1 MSSGEGII
9 DSSLNPLSQSSF
21 INQIGQLELLSSL
34 KSTQGSSENNNYSKN
49 VNNIK
54 AKNNGNNDNN
64 YRHNKEDRN
73 NDNLSPIINPT
84 PNPNNDDNRNQDNSN
99 YHINEQND
107 DFEDLF
113 SQIINSNNNNNS
125 SNNNSNNNNDN
136 LIIDLPDKNIQSLDN
151 NSSSSKNLSSSS
163 PSSITT
169 KIPSPQNSTSSLLAT
184 SFKSTKKDK
193 KQKAVFKIVM
203 PSSRSSSKI
212 TKPIIKPINSNNTN
226 IKPITNTV
234 ANVNSTDS
242 KSNKITKTTT
252 TKKGTTRTNNKKT
265 NNSLSGATR
274 TNATPL
280 IDKNGIF
287 SDLKVL
293 FIPKKIDKV
302 RLGLMKSK
310 VMAKEIKDKNKLK
323 MIQNAIIVEPDW
335 ISQSI
340 MFGKVLD
347 VEPFLVNYMDQVNNN
362 NNRDKNSKSIL
373 TSTQAHM
380 KRNHEEPGKQQESL
394 ISSGKD
400 NDDNQKIKRRRI
412 SFVTAATATMTSSSL
427 PIECNIFQDPLT
439 EMIFEAKKLQENGLY
454 TDDEKD
460 DGNYNDNEND
470 VDVDNYDE
478 ETTINNIQYDDDDF
492 EQENNKQQNSNDVVM
507 DDDENS
513 SSTTKSKYF
522 GSFICMQKN
531 VAGEINSNPNKDII
545 QKLQI
550 LYEHYE
556 RMKDHWRMLS
566 YRKAISALKKYN
578 KPITSYEEA
587 RNIFGIGERTA
598 QKIMEIIETGRL
610 QRIENLG
617 EDDELIK
624 KFIGNTLAMK
634 WHAKG
639 YRTFE
644 DLLQNAKLTSA
655 QRAGIIYYDDL
666 QERIPRNEVTEISM
680 CIERL
685 AHTVDKN
692 LECITVGSYRRG
704 SSSCGDI
711 DIMITKNDSKG
722 KNHLGIL
729 SKLLPILRR
738 ESIIV
743 HDLAQHHGKESL
755 SERYRGICKLP
766 GGKNRR
772 LDLFTVPYNEIGAAL
787 LSYTGNDLFNR
798 SMRLLARK
806 KKMRLNHH
814 GLYGN
819 IIRGNGGIKY
829 SEGTLIAQKT
839 EIEIFDALGVPYRS
853 PGERNC

>member
-1 MSSGEGII
+1 
-9 DSSLNPLSQSSF
+9 
-21 INQIGQLELLSSL
+21 
-34 KSTQGSSENNNYSKN
+34 
-49 VNNIK
+49 
-54 AKNNGNNDNN
+54 
-64 YRHNKEDRN
+64 
-73 NDNLSPIINPT
+73 
-84 PNPNNDDNRNQDNSN
+84 
-99 YHINEQND
+99 
-107 DFEDLF
+107 
-113 SQIINSNNNNNS
+113 
-125 SNNNSNNNNDN
+125 
-136 LIIDLPDKNIQSLDN
+136 
-151 NSSSSKNLSSSS
+151 
-163 PSSITT
+163 
-169 KIPSPQNSTSSLLAT
+169 
-184 SFKSTKKDK
+184 
-193 KQKAVFKIVM
+193 
-203 PSSRSSSKI
+203 
-212 TKPIIKPINSNNTN
+212 
-226 IKPITNTV
+226 
-234 ANVNSTDS
+234 
-242 KSNKITKTTT
+242 
-252 TKKGTTRTNNKKT
+252 
-265 NNSLSGATR
+265 
-274 TNATPL
+274 
-280 IDKNGIF
+280 
-287 SDLKVL
+287 
-293 FIPKKIDKV
+293 
-302 RLGLMKSK
+302 MK
-310 VMAKEIKDKNKLK
+310 
-323 MIQNAIIVEPDW
+323 
-335 ISQSI
+335 
-340 MFGKVLD
+340 
-347 VEPFLVNYMDQVNNN
+347 
-362 NNRDKNSKSIL
+362 
-373 TSTQAHM
+373 
-380 KRNHEEPGKQQESL
+380 
-394 ISSGKD
+394 
-400 NDDNQKIKRRRI
+400 
-412 SFVTAATATMTSSSL
+412 
-427 PIECNIFQDPLT
+427 
-439 EMIFEAKKLQENGLY
+439 
-454 TDDEKD
+454 
-460 DGNYNDNEND
+460 
-470 VDVDNYDE
+470 
-478 ETTINNIQYDDDDF
+478 ETTINNIQYDDNDF

-507 DDDENS
+507 DDDKNL

-566 YRKAISALKKYN
+566 YRKAIAALKKYN

-610 QRIENLG
+610 QRIENLD

-819 IIRGNGGIKY
+819 IIRGNGAIKY

>member
-54 AKNNGNNDNN
+54 TKNNGNNDNN

-84 PNPNNDDNRNQDNSN
+84 PNPNNDDNRNQDNN
-99 YHINEQND
+99 
-107 DFEDLF
+107 
-113 SQIINSNNNNNS
+113 
-125 SNNNSNNNNDN
+125 
-136 LIIDLPDKNIQSLDN
+136 
-151 NSSSSKNLSSSS
+151 
-163 PSSITT
+163 
-169 KIPSPQNSTSSLLAT
+169 
-184 SFKSTKKDK
+184 K

-212 TKPIIKPINSNNTN
+212 TKSIIKPINSNNTN
-226 IKPITNTV
+226 IKPTKLITNTV

-242 KSNKITKTTT
+242 KSNKITKTTA
-252 TKKGTTRTNNKKT
+252 TKKCTTRTNKKKT

-323 MIQNAIIVEPDW
+323 MIQ
-335 ISQSI
+335 
-340 MFGKVLD
+340 FGKVLD
-347 VEPFLVNYMDQVNNN
+347 VEPFLVHYMDQVNNN

-394 ISSGKD
+394 I
-400 NDDNQKIKRRRI
+400 
-412 SFVTAATATMTSSSL
+412 VTAATATMTSSSL

-439 EMIFEAKKLQENGLY
+439 EMIFEAKKLQEN
-454 TDDEKD
+454 
-460 DGNYNDNEND
+460 
-470 VDVDNYDE
+470 
-478 ETTINNIQYDDDDF
+478 
-492 EQENNKQQNSNDVVM
+492 
-507 DDDENS
+507 
-513 SSTTKSKYF
+513 
-522 GSFICMQKN
+522 KN

-566 YRKAISALKKYN
+566 YRKAIAALKKYN

-610 QRIENLG
+610 QRIENLD

-819 IIRGNGGIKY
+819 IIRGNGAIKY

>member
-1 MSSGEGII
+1 MEDSLNKKHAMSSGEGII

-54 AKNNGNNDNN
+54 TKNNGNNDNN

-84 PNPNNDDNRNQDNSN
+84 PNPNNDDNRNQDNN
-99 YHINEQND
+99 
-107 DFEDLF
+107 
-113 SQIINSNNNNNS
+113 
-125 SNNNSNNNNDN
+125 
-136 LIIDLPDKNIQSLDN
+136 
-151 NSSSSKNLSSSS
+151 
-163 PSSITT
+163 
-169 KIPSPQNSTSSLLAT
+169 
-184 SFKSTKKDK
+184 K

-212 TKPIIKPINSNNTN
+212 TKSIIKPINSNNTN
-226 IKPITNTV
+226 IKPTKLITNTV

-242 KSNKITKTTT
+242 KSNKITKTTA
-252 TKKGTTRTNNKKT
+252 TKKCTTRTNKKKT

-323 MIQNAIIVEPDW
+323 MIQ
-335 ISQSI
+335 
-340 MFGKVLD
+340 FGKVLD
-347 VEPFLVNYMDQVNNN
+347 VEPFLVHYMDQVNNN

-394 ISSGKD
+394 I
-400 NDDNQKIKRRRI
+400 
-412 SFVTAATATMTSSSL
+412 VTAATATMTSSSL

-439 EMIFEAKKLQENGLY
+439 EMIFEAKKLQEN
-454 TDDEKD
+454 
-460 DGNYNDNEND
+460 
-470 VDVDNYDE
+470 
-478 ETTINNIQYDDDDF
+478 
-492 EQENNKQQNSNDVVM
+492 
-507 DDDENS
+507 
-513 SSTTKSKYF
+513 
-522 GSFICMQKN
+522 KN

-566 YRKAISALKKYN
+566 YRKAIAALKKYN

-610 QRIENLG
+610 QRIENLD

-819 IIRGNGGIKY
+819 IIRGNGAIKY

-839 EIEIFDALGVPYRS
+839 EIEIFDALGVPY
-853 PGERNC
+853 

>member
-1 MSSGEGII
+1 
-9 DSSLNPLSQSSF
+9 
-21 INQIGQLELLSSL
+21 
-34 KSTQGSSENNNYSKN
+34 
-49 VNNIK
+49 
-54 AKNNGNNDNN
+54 
-64 YRHNKEDRN
+64 
-73 NDNLSPIINPT
+73 
-84 PNPNNDDNRNQDNSN
+84 
-99 YHINEQND
+99 
-107 DFEDLF
+107 
-113 SQIINSNNNNNS
+113 
-125 SNNNSNNNNDN
+125 
-136 LIIDLPDKNIQSLDN
+136 
-151 NSSSSKNLSSSS
+151 
-163 PSSITT
+163 
-169 KIPSPQNSTSSLLAT
+169 
-184 SFKSTKKDK
+184 
-193 KQKAVFKIVM
+193 
-203 PSSRSSSKI
+203 
-212 TKPIIKPINSNNTN
+212 
-226 IKPITNTV
+226 
-234 ANVNSTDS
+234 
-242 KSNKITKTTT
+242 
-252 TKKGTTRTNNKKT
+252 
-265 NNSLSGATR
+265 
-274 TNATPL
+274 
-280 IDKNGIF
+280 
-287 SDLKVL
+287 
-293 FIPKKIDKV
+293 
-302 RLGLMKSK
+302 
-310 VMAKEIKDKNKLK
+310 
-323 MIQNAIIVEPDW
+323 
-335 ISQSI
+335 
-340 MFGKVLD
+340 
-347 VEPFLVNYMDQVNNN
+347 
-362 NNRDKNSKSIL
+362 
-373 TSTQAHM
+373 
-380 KRNHEEPGKQQESL
+380 
-394 ISSGKD
+394 
-400 NDDNQKIKRRRI
+400 
-412 SFVTAATATMTSSSL
+412 
-427 PIECNIFQDPLT
+427 
-439 EMIFEAKKLQENGLY
+439 GLY

-478 ETTINNIQYDDDDF
+478 ETTINNIQYDDNDF
-492 EQENNKQQNSNDVVM
+492 EQENNKQQNSNDV
-507 DDDENS
+507 
-513 SSTTKSKYF
+513 YF

-566 YRKAISALKKYN
+566 YRKAIAALKKYN

-610 QRIENLG
+610 QRIENLD

-819 IIRGNGGIKY
+819 IIRGNGAIKY

>member
-54 AKNNGNNDNN
+54 TKNNGNNDNN

-84 PNPNNDDNRNQDNSN
+84 PNPNNDDNRNQDNN
-99 YHINEQND
+99 
-107 DFEDLF
+107 
-113 SQIINSNNNNNS
+113 
-125 SNNNSNNNNDN
+125 
-136 LIIDLPDKNIQSLDN
+136 
-151 NSSSSKNLSSSS
+151 
-163 PSSITT
+163 
-169 KIPSPQNSTSSLLAT
+169 
-184 SFKSTKKDK
+184 K

-212 TKPIIKPINSNNTN
+212 TKSIIKPINSNNTN
-226 IKPITNTV
+226 IKPTKLITNTV

-242 KSNKITKTTT
+242 KSNKITKTTA
-252 TKKGTTRTNNKKT
+252 TKKCTTRTNKKKT

-323 MIQNAIIVEPDW
+323 MIQ
-335 ISQSI
+335 
-340 MFGKVLD
+340 FGKVLD
-347 VEPFLVNYMDQVNNN
+347 VEPFLVHYMDQVNNN

-394 ISSGKD
+394 I
-400 NDDNQKIKRRRI
+400 
-412 SFVTAATATMTSSSL
+412 VTAATATMTSSSL

-439 EMIFEAKKLQENGLY
+439 EMIFEAKKLQEN
-454 TDDEKD
+454 
-460 DGNYNDNEND
+460 
-470 VDVDNYDE
+470 
-478 ETTINNIQYDDDDF
+478 
-492 EQENNKQQNSNDVVM
+492 
-507 DDDENS
+507 
-513 SSTTKSKYF
+513 
-522 GSFICMQKN
+522 KN

-566 YRKAISALKKYN
+566 YRKAIAALKKYN

-610 QRIENLG
+610 QRIENLD

-624 KFIGNTLAMK
+624 KFR
-634 WHAKG
+634 

-819 IIRGNGGIKY
+819 IIRGNGAIKY